1 MPSVKVSGPG
11 PMPEPGSLIPG
22 SFKGTLSMGTRY
34 VPAPTPWQAGWNE
47 FLRGTA
53 PHGPLMVDPSPTGF
67 AGGGWG
73 RGGRAVPYA
82 GSTVIGPL
90 LAAEAARQKQGQM
103 VRVPPRNRPMEVLDT
118 VRNLLRLAP
127 SNLATNLLGVGL
139 GVTKGLTGLFQ
150 DHPDRTGV
158 AAGMRDQPGGP
169 SFAPGG
175 SYYDLPQWSQQGP
188 TPTYQPIQPA
198 FVPSYG
204 DDESLAFG
212 GDMIPT
218 STNFGSTWD
227 PADYW
232 AGQGPQS

>member
-22 SFKGTLSMGTRY
+22 SFKGTISMGTRY
-34 VPAPTPWQAGWNE
+34 VPAPTSGQATWNE
-47 FLRGTA
+47 LLRAYA
-53 PHGPLMVDPSPTGF
+53 PWGPIGVDPSPTGF
-67 AGGGWG
+67 AGGLPG
-73 RGGRAVPYA
+73 RFGKALPYVGGSIGAFLA
-82 GSTVIGPL
+82 G
-90 LAAEAARQKQGQM
+90 EAAGQKQGQM

-127 SNLATNLLGVGL
+127 SNLATNMLGVGL

-188 TPTYQPIQPA
+188 TPTYQPIQSA
-198 FVPSYG
+198 VVPSYG